1 MEELHTTTPPE
12 IQETQEPL
20 ITERD
25 ILEGQTPEQLE
36 QIIQDCYDRAA
47 KFEAMARLATKVYEG
62 ITGELYPG
70 AK

>member
-12 IQETQEPL
+12 TQQAL
-20 ITERD
+20 ITERE
-25 ILEGQTPEQLE
+25 ILESQTPEQLE

-47 KFEAMARLATKVYEG
+47 ELVAMAQLATEVYEG
-62 ITGELYPG
+62 STGELYPG

>member
-1 MEELHTTTPPE
+1 MKELHTTTPPE
-12 IQETQEPL
+12 EQAL
-20 ITERD
+20 ITERE

-47 KFEAMARLATKVYEG
+47 KFEAMARLATEVYEG